1 MAKATG
7 KDAELIMQLYDLRRE
22 PEMRKARNWWLT
34 EYFPNNADDFM
45 KIAGTLGSQENN
57 WLRQVGGYWGM
68 AASFVESGALNREL
82 FLQPS
87 VSGEMFFMFAK
98 VHPFI
103 GEIREKLN
111 DPEVFLNVEKVIKS
125 TPWGRKRLAFVE
137 KRIAMAK
144 EKRAA
149 AKA

>member
-125 TPWGRKRLAFVE
+125 TPWGRKRLVFVE